1 MQRKVMNFRDFSF
14 VSTLILALT
23 TSGSAATYGLGD
35 VTSGAITTN
44 VLSVQTV
51 DFIDFSFEAPDGS
64 FVSMLNIFVTST
76 AGSNFRPIIG
86 LYSGTALVARND
98 SGASGGTAS
107 LSFSGLNVL
116 SDGFYTL
123 GIGGWKSNFPD
134 DITNAGSTAY
144 FGNGSYTARIDP
156 TISPVPLP
164 MGGLLLLT
172 GLGALA
178 FKQRKSHKT

>member
-1 MQRKVMNFRDFSF
+1 MNFRDLFF
-14 VSTLILALT
+14 AGALVLGSV
-23 TSGSAATYGLGD
+23 TSGTAATYGLGN

-51 DFIDFSFEAPDGS
+51 DFIDFSFEAPAGS

-86 LYSGTALVARND
+86 LYAGTALVASND
-98 SGASGGTAS
+98 SGTFGGTAS
-107 LSFSGLNVL
+107 LSFSDLDVPIDGL
-116 SDGFYTL
+116 YTL
-123 GIGGWKSNFPD
+123 GIGAWKSSFPD
-134 DITNAGSTAY
+134 DIANAGSTAY
-144 FGNGSYTARIDP
+144 FSNGSYTARIEP

-178 FKQRKSHKT
+178 FRQRKNR

>member
-1 MQRKVMNFRDFSF
+1 MNFRDLFFASAF
-14 VSTLILALT
+14 AIALGAP
-23 TSGSAATYGLGD
+23 SSAATYGLGD
-35 VTSGAITTN
+35 VTSGVITTN

-51 DFIDFSFEAPDGS
+51 DFIDFSFEAAAGS

-86 LYSGTALVARND
+86 LYAGTALVASND

-123 GIGGWKSNFPD
+123 GIGAWKSSFPD
-134 DITNAGSTAY
+134 DIANAGSSAY
-144 FGNGSYTARIDP
+144 FNNGSYTARIEP

-178 FKQRKSHKT
+178 IKQRKNRKM